1 MDWKVLNIFYLLQ
14 PKFLLSMIVSYLFSI
29 LLDSNQPMEDF
40 LSFDKVMASYASN
53 SEQME
58 MFPTIKEEETEV
70 VEQVGGGH
78 EVATPTT
85 VEGGHPICVAS
96 SSSKWGFPYAINLFH

>member
-1 MDWKVLNIFYLLQ
+1 MDSKVLNIIYLFQ
-14 PKFLLSMIVSYLFSI
+14 PNFLLSMIVSCLFSI
-29 LLDSNQPMEDF
+29 LLNSNQPMEDF
-40 LSFDKVMASYASN
+40 LGFDEVMVGYASN

-58 MFPTIKEEETEV
+58 VFPTIKEEETEV

-78 EVATPTT
+78 EVATPIT

-96 SSSKWGFPYAINLFH
+96 SSSK